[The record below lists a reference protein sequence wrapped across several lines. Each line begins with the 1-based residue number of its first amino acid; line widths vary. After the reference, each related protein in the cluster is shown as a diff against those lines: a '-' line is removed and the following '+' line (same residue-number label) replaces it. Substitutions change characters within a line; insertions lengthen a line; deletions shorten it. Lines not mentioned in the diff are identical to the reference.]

1 MLHLKKVILR
11 ILTVQMLNM
20 VLCFHCE
27 YGVNERYLVLSDGGI
42 SACGGD
48 MPGVCMFSSVLR
60 ACSCQQ
66 VKAYHLDFLFN
77 CLG

>member
-1 MLHLKKVILR
+1 
-11 ILTVQMLNM
+11 MLNM

-27 YGVNERYLVLSDGGI
+27 YGVNERYLVLSDGGT

-48 MPGVCMFSSVLR
+48 MPGVCMFSVFLELVV
-60 ACSCQQ
+60 

-77 CLG
+77 CLW